1 MVVPNHN
8 RGDLL
13 GEAVRSALSQDGVE
27 VEVLVCDDGS
37 TDHSALVVQEIND
50 SRVRWLPA
58 PASGGPAVPRNRG
71 IAAAKGEWVAF
82 LDSDDR
88 WLPGKLAAQMQR
100 LDATGADACTTNAFR
115 CIPGRRL
122 PADLMHDHL
131 PGTVTLTDQLLANLV
146 ITSSMLVRTRV
157 LRQVGGFP
165 EVAGRKIFED
175 YALWL
180 RLAQLAPI
188 AVLDEPWVEYRDD
201 AGASHRGTMAPDLT
215 CAARALRDFVH
226 WRRRQADPIRTTGR
240 EVLVMA
246 RQLAGL
252 VAVRD
257 FVRRGLRLLT
267 QRSSHA

>member
-1 MVVPNHN
+1 M
-8 RGDLL
+8 
-13 GEAVRSALSQDGVE
+13 
-27 VEVLVCDDGS
+27 
-37 TDHSALVVQEIND
+37 
-50 SRVRWLPA
+50 
-58 PASGGPAVPRNRG
+58 
-71 IAAAKGEWVAF
+71 
-82 LDSDDR
+82 
-88 WLPGKLAAQMQR
+88 
-100 LDATGADACTTNAFR
+100 
-115 CIPGRRL
+115 

-131 PGTVTLTDQLLANLV
+131 PGTVTLSDQLLANLV

-215 CAARALRDFVH
+215 CAARALGDFVH
-226 WRRRQADPIRTTGR
+226 WRRRQADPVRTTGR

-267 QRSSHA
+267 QRSSYA